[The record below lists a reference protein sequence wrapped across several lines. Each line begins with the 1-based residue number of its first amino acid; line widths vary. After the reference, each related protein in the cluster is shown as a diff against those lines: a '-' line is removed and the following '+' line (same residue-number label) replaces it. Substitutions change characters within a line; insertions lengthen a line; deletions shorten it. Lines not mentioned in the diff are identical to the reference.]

1 MWVEK
6 TRNGCLLKRA
16 KASSGKL
23 LAYQKCDDDGEV
35 IKEEEGEDIFRAA
48 NPAARSISF

>member
-35 IKEEEGEDIFRAA
+35 IHRRKEGDIFGAA